1 MNEGDSII
9 QAAKLQQV
17 LSSTKYSNDE
27 NSEKKSSRR
36 GIVVDSESKASP
48 IADRVI
54 KANTLNVEA
63 ATINITGSNAKSTA
77 DQNPEAARTTAT
89 SDKDNGKVKASKADN
104 LTKPLPVKAI
114 LTSNEATRYKK
125 IFKIFKD
132 VVFPGKEAERT
143 SARNK
148 EKLKSVVAGGE
159 DKKAETTAPGEGSMG
174 WGKQLLAIL
183 ALVGTLIAAFGSD
196 IFASLSQAA
205 NRTLRDLAKRA
216 GSLAKSVYN
225 AFNKPGK
232 TPKSTP
238 KPKPTKVPTSK
249 VPKPPTNI
257 AKAAITSS
265 ATGKQPKLPKDLTP
279 KRLDVKETPDVKKNV
294 DAATKP
300 KPKPK
305 PPTPKPKPK
314 PKGAWGSFKNWVSV
328 GTEANLKRVGA
339 AGKYMAE
346 GTVHNARKV
355 ASGAT
360 TAGKYVVE
368 GTMHNI
374 AKGRNFVSNIGGR
387 AAELYEAA
395 TKLKI
400 DIGDITR
407 LNPKNVATFL
417 RESIKTKFRKT
428 AQQALRGMHPK
439 NILKTLKGIGVIAPL
454 IEAAFTVDDLRVLK
468 RTYIEDPQTPEEKEA
483 TDNANMDA
491 GSRLLQAF
499 GSLGG
504 AVLGGA
510 ALTPLL
516 GPVGTFVGALGGDL
530 IGRYLADLLGRTIL
544 KKQTPIVGEWV
555 MKNFVTPMPEGKSIG
570 EQAMKLVGLDG
581 DPEVAAPVNDFI
593 VQRGLLTPFSDKDSI
608 LGVRDGG
615 IIDKLLF
622 GVDKKKSNI
631 LQNVSGSLSSNIL
644 QTVSGSLSNFFK
656 RNNDSNLKSNN
667 NNNFESIQQVGI
679 FSEMKQISM
688 LQLQALLDIKAGILA
703 LGGGAPSTQPGRPSQ
718 PTPVDF
724 KPNQLTADYYS
735 TI

>member
-9 QAAKLQQV
+9 SQAAKLQQV
-17 LSSTKYSNDE
+17 LSSTKSSNDE
-27 NSEKKSSRR
+27 NSERKSSRR

-104 LTKPLPVKAI
+104 LAKPLPVKAI

-148 EKLKSVVAGGE
+148 EKLESVVAGGE

-183 ALVGTLIAAFGSD
+183 ALVGVLISAFGSD

-225 AFNKPGK
+225 AFK
-232 TPKSTP
+232 TPVKPPPLPKTTTTP
-238 KPKPTKVPTSK
+238 KVQKPS
-249 VPKPPTNI
+249 TNI
-257 AKAAITSS
+257 PKAPITAS
-265 ATGKQPKLPKDLTP
+265 ATGEQPKLPKDPTP
-279 KRLDVKETPDVKKNV
+279 KRLDVKKAPDVKKNV
-294 DAATKP
+294 AAATEP
-300 KPKPK
+300 K
-305 PPTPKPKPK
+305 PKPKPK
-314 PKGAWGSFKNWVSV
+314 PKGWLASAKNWVV
-328 GTEANLKRVGA
+328 EGTEANLKRVGSA
-339 AGKYMAE
+339 KKWVAE
-346 GTVHNARKV
+346 GTEANLKKV
-355 ASGAT
+355 ASGVT
-360 TAGKYVVE
+360 SAGRYVAE
-368 GTMHNI
+368 GTMYNI
-374 AKGRNFVSNIGGR
+374 EKGKNFVANLGGR
-387 AAELYEAA
+387 AAQLYEAA

-400 DIGDITR
+400 DVGDITK
-407 LNPKNVATFL
+407 LNPRNVATFL
-417 RESIKTKFRKT
+417 QESIKTKMRAT
-428 AQQALRGMHPK
+428 ANRVLTAMSPK
-439 NILKTLKGIGVIAPL
+439 NILKSLKGIGIIAPL
-454 IEAAFTVDDLRVLK
+454 IEAGFAINDLRVLK
-468 RTYIEDPQTPEEKEA
+468 RNYNEDPQTPEEKELRKEQDM
-483 TDNANMDA
+483 TA
-491 GSRLLQAF
+491 GSRLLQAV

-504 AVLGGA
+504 AAIGGSIGT
-510 ALTPLL
+510 ALLP
-516 GPVGTFVGALGGDL
+516 GFGTFLGALGGDL
-530 IGRYLADLLGRTIL
+530 VGRYLADLLATTIL
-544 KKQTPIVGEWV
+544 KDHTPIVGGWL
-555 MKNFVTPMPEGKSIG
+555 MKNYVTPMPEGKSIG
-570 EQAMKLVGLDG
+570 EQAMKLLPGGG
-581 DPEVAAPVNDFI
+581 DDPKVAAPVNDFI

-622 GVDKKKSNI
+622 GVDEKK
-631 LQNVSGSLSSNIL
+631 SNIL